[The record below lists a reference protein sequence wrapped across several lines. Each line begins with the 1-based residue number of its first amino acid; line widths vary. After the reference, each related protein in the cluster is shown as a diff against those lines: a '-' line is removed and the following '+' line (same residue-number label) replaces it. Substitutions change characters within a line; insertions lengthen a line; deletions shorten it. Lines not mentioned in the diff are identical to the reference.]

1 MTQRQIR
8 KDEFDRTIAA
18 NKVYENQQNEM
29 FKINRNCSSK
39 SLNNR
44 MAQERRE
51 LQIEEQLRISDE
63 IIQQK
68 AETRIR
74 NDAIAKEESY
84 KRRVQFNE
92 EKMRQQVRENN
103 QDLRELE
110 TKLRIAYVSKALAAQ
125 KDEKKLLLLEE
136 KIKEKREHEVQEQSR
151 LSHLEQIKQEKEN
164 DKLRKKNLREV
175 LRDQII
181 SSHQQNQL
189 LYEEFLREKF
199 YLDEIVKRIQ
209 EEFLEQTQIKL
220 QIKEQ
225 TKREMEQ
232 HQVNK
237 KELEKLRKIELIEEN
252 ERILQYCQERDRKIQ
267 AEEKRLIEL
276 EKNRVNLNERM
287 VSELSDLIEKKRQRE
302 ELLNELYAFEQNE
315 KVEERTRI
323 DLERRFRVRVE
334 TRLALEEQLM
344 DQFKRKLQV
353 MEDDKVFLGKQMEMM
368 AERDKIDQMSNER
381 RRRKMAE
388 HRKDIHELLEK
399 RKEQRV
405 LDIANEIKLRELE
418 QKQET
423 RKQEIIEEE
432 RIKMLKEHAAVLVG
446 FLPPGVLRESD
457 REHLPMLTATKH
469 LSK

>member
-1 MTQRQIR
+1 
-8 KDEFDRTIAA
+8 
-18 NKVYENQQNEM
+18 
-29 FKINRNCSSK
+29 
-39 SLNNR
+39 
-44 MAQERRE
+44 MAQERKE

-63 IIQQK
+63 IIQQR

-125 KDEKKLLLLEE
+125 KDEKKLLLLEQ

-287 VSELSDLIEKKRQRE
+287 VSELSDLIVSTNKFRI
-302 ELLNELYAFEQNE
+302 LLFYQ
-315 KVEERTRI
+315 
-323 DLERRFRVRVE
+323 
-334 TRLALEEQLM
+334 
-344 DQFKRKLQV
+344 
-353 MEDDKVFLGKQMEMM
+353 
-368 AERDKIDQMSNER
+368 
-381 RRRKMAE
+381 
-388 HRKDIHELLEK
+388 
-399 RKEQRV
+399 
-405 LDIANEIKLRELE
+405 
-418 QKQET
+418 
-423 RKQEIIEEE
+423 
-432 RIKMLKEHAAVLVG
+432 
-446 FLPPGVLRESD
+446 
-457 REHLPMLTATKH
+457 
-469 LSK
+469 